1 MKYNFNNYIVT
12 PPKGFLMY
20 MNALAFYCSFS
31 KVNEKVEE
39 LLIGRGGKM
48 DAEILESV
56 ANDSELQRE
65 SSGNQWAMIEN
76 GYERPEDYEDLTYG
90 DDSEWDDDD
99 ATWVGFQTRTV
110 KSNNSSAM
118 SELVV
123 AGLLTPKNWDE
134 LSKLSSKPWPANP
147 LMEAYKAAF
156 GDDEEGSKEL
166 YEGGLPWLLEESGID
181 LSEFGDLG
189 EWIDTFSY
197 MPA

>member
-1 MKYNFNNYIVT
+1 M
-12 PPKGFLMY
+12 
-20 MNALAFYCSFS
+20 
-31 KVNEKVEE
+31 E
-39 LLIGRGGKM
+39 GGKI

-147 LMEAYKAAF
+147 LMEAYEAAF
-156 GDDEEGSKEL
+156 GDDEEGYKEL